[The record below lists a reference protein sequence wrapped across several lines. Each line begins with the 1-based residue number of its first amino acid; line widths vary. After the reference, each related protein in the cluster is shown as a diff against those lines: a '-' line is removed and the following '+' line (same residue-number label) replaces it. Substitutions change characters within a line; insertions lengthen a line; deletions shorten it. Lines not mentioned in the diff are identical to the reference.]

1 MFCHLRY
8 EDEKNIDAAIQLYQK
23 CLGVNPSHQ
32 EARSSLQRLSK
43 SRQRPNFNIDFL
55 DMENGSSSK
64 ALTGKAPEDTE
75 QKDEGR
81 KSRRHRKRGKRGSS
95 SSSSK
100 SGSSSSSRFSSSGSE
115 SSRGRSRS
123 KKSRRSKKTAK
134 HEPSLSPFS
143 KKMAQLNPSNAATLA
158 GDISQAAPSQQ
169 ATSFYPSTEYPSIS
183 TQPHPVP
190 PPPAFGRRIS
200 KFLSVVW
207 FAMNNYLPC
216 LGALGGNPP
225 PPAFAG
231 YASSSGAS
239 GAPGQTVGYEKEVQ
253 NFIQRTAL
261 NEEYEKK
268 VELFLQRVGKG

>member
-1 MFCHLRY
+1 M
-8 EDEKNIDAAIQLYQK
+8 
-23 CLGVNPSHQ
+23 
-32 EARSSLQRLSK
+32 
-43 SRQRPNFNIDFL
+43 
-55 DMENGSSSK
+55 
-64 ALTGKAPEDTE
+64 
-75 QKDEGR
+75 
-81 KSRRHRKRGKRGSS
+81 
-95 SSSSK
+95 
-100 SGSSSSSRFSSSGSE
+100 
-115 SSRGRSRS
+115 
-123 KKSRRSKKTAK
+123 K

-143 KKMAQLNPSNAATLA
+143 KKMAQLNPSNAVTS
-158 GDISQAAPSQQ
+158 GDVSQAAPSNQ

-190 PPPAFGRRIS
+190 PPAFGRPIS
-200 KFLSVVW
+200 KITLLLILVLY
-207 FAMNNYLPC
+207 NYLLC